1 MFIPIL
7 FTVLMIALV
16 LGLILSPSFRTGVA
30 NAITNVVEIVFGV
43 ARIYALA
50 VGAAII
56 SMTLLVFIALMIGS
70 PVLSGIVFLFA
81 IVVFFILWLPLGVV
95 LKLFN
100 ATPAVV
106 PIGVRSFFAW
116 LAFVGFLAMM
126 TPDIFTMKTTLI
138 AALLAIFFAMIP
150 ARFNSLEK
158 LVMPL
163 IIIMC
168 LIGAWKIISP
178 DNFRSFRR
186 HGNAT
191 GGVITTW
198 NDRRSF
204 TKEANSSST
213 FARLEQDAKVVYTA
227 TIDNDQITSLTPVA
241 MDLKFG
247 TIFLLCNQKEET
259 KIFQG
264 QAFTKIQFSNEQG
277 SYVNGNCFWIEA
289 NLLKVGTLDD
299 VRISKKPGDCSPVG
313 ERLVALGPGTHTLIL
328 APGEVVHLKTYPSRD
343 GCNLLTMSSP
353 TFNYQYKFGQQRWSP
368 DGNGIIYPYM
378 KQPECL
384 LCSKTGDT
392 LTIMV
397 A

>member
-7 FTVLMIALV
+7 LTVLVVALV

-30 NAITNVVEIVFGV
+30 NAITDVVEIVFGV
-43 ARIYALA
+43 VRIYALA
-50 VGAAII
+50 VGLSIIGMTFFMFAALII
-56 SMTLLVFIALMIGS
+56 GWPI
-70 PVLSGIVFLFA
+70 LSGFVFLWA
-81 IVVFFILWLPLGVV
+81 ITVFFLLWLPLGVV
-95 LKLFN
+95 LKLFKT
-100 ATPAVV
+100 TPAVV

-138 AALLAIFFAMIP
+138 AALVAIFFAMIP

-178 DNFRSFRR
+178 DNFRSFMRN
-186 HGNAT
+186 GNAT

-213 FARLEQDAKVVYTA
+213 FARLEKDVKVVYTA
-227 TIDNDQITSLTPVA
+227 TIDKDQITSLTQVL

-247 TIFLLCNQKEET
+247 SIYLLCNQKEET

-264 QAFTKIQFSNEQG
+264 QAFTQIQFPNEHG

-299 VRISKKPGDCSPVG
+299 VSITKKQGDCSPVG

-328 APGEVVHLKTYPSRD
+328 APGEIVHLKTYPSRD
-343 GCNLLTMSSP
+343 GCELLTMLSP
-353 TFNYQYKFGQQRWSP
+353 TFNYQYKFGSQSWTP
-368 DGNGIIYPYM
+368 DGQGIIYPYM

-392 LTIMV
+392 LTIVV